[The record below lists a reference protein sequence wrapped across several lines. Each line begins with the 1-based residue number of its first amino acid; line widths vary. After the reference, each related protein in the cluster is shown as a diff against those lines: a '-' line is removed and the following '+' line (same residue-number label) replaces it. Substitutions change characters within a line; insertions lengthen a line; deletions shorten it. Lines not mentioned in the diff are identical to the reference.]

1 MQLDLTKTAQRD
13 IDAMHAYGLLNF
25 GRRVADDYSRQLL
38 DLLDLL
44 QETPRMGMER
54 TDFKK
59 ATRILRYRSHMIFY
73 RLNQR
78 GIKIHRILHTSQNWQ
93 QMF

>member
-1 MQLDLTKTAQRD
+1 
-13 IDAMHAYGLLNF
+13 MHAYGLKNF
-25 GRRVADDYSRQLL
+25 GRSVADEYSRQLL

-44 QETPRMGMER
+44 QNNPRMGVER
-54 TDFKK
+54 NDFKK
-59 ATRILRYRSHMIFY
+59 VTRTLRYRSHMIFY

-78 GIKIHRILHTSQNWQ
+78 GIKIHRILHTSQNWE